1 MVAATGIGSGL
12 DIEGLVTQLVAAE
25 GAPQENR
32 IVRRETRLTSE
43 ISALGTLQGA
53 LASVQGS
60 LADLSSI
67 STFNQRSASVS
78 GGDGVSASASTDAAD
93 GSFRV
98 QVSELAQSQSLASA
112 SFSSLTDTVGEGTL
126 TLRFGTVDVTPADP
140 GPETVNSFSGNPD
153 RDSVSIEI
161 TAGNNTLE
169 GVRDAINASDADV
182 SAVIVNDGS
191 GFRLLLSSEQTGAA
205 NSIDIQVA
213 DTGDGNNTDAA
224 GLSRLAF
231 NTEAANLTQTV
242 AGQDAQLT
250 INGLAVTSSSNT
262 VSDAI
267 DGVTLNLTGTTEGNG
282 ATVTISENQNAARA
296 AIDGLVS
303 SFNNFIT
310 IANQLTDFDPETGA
324 AGALQGDFTAR
335 AAINQVRSAITGS
348 ADGFDGAFSS
358 LAEIGVTTQE
368 DGTLSINTER
378 LNAAFADNFED
389 VAGVFA
395 RLGRLDDSNID
406 VQLLGER
413 TDVGSLSV
421 EVTQLAT
428 QGNLLGAAIT
438 APSGAAPLVI
448 DDQND
453 ALTLLIDG
461 IETEVALTQGSF
473 QSGDDLAAELQAR
486 INGTAAISSAGAR
499 VSVSFTDANQLQ
511 ITSERF
517 GSNSRVEITA
527 VDTATAASLGLNVA
541 AGTAGQDVAGRIG
554 GISAT
559 GDGQVLTGAEGGI
572 AAGVA
577 LTVTGGALGNRGVL
591 NVSQGIAESLDT
603 VLDGLLGGDGILGSR
618 TDGLQTSIDRL
629 GDERAALD
637 LRLQALEARYRQ
649 QFNAL
654 DTLLSN
660 ISSTSDFLTRQ
671 LATIPV
677 PGSDN
682 TNS

>member
-32 IVRRETRLTSE
+32 IFRREAELTSE

-53 LASVQGS
+53 LSSVQGS
-60 LADLSSI
+60 LDDLSSI

-78 GGDGVSASASTDAAD
+78 GSDGVSASASTDAAS

-98 QVSELAQSQSLASA
+98 QVSALAQSQSLAST
-112 SFSSLTDTVGEGTL
+112 SFASLTDTVGEGTL

-140 GPETVNSFSGNPD
+140 GPETVNSFSGNPE
-153 RDSVSIEI
+153 RDSVTIEI
-161 TAGNNTLE
+161 NSGNNTLE

-213 DTGDGNNTDAA
+213 DSGDGNNTDAA

-250 INGLAVTSSSNT
+250 VNGLPITSDSNT
-262 VSDAI
+262 LTDAI
-267 DGVTLNLTGTTEGNG
+267 EGVTLNLNDTTEGTG
-282 ATVTISENQNAARA
+282 ALVSISENQNPARA
-296 AIDGLVS
+296 AIDGLVNS
-303 SFNNFIT
+303 YNNFIT
-310 IANQLTDFDPETGA
+310 IANNLTDFDPESGA
-324 AGALQGDFTAR
+324 AGPLQGDFTAR
-335 AAINQVRSAITGS
+335 AAINQVRSAISGT
-348 ADGFDGAFSS
+348 ADGFDGAFNS
-358 LAEIGVTTQE
+358 LAEIGVTTGE
-368 DGTLSINTER
+368 DGTLGIDAER
-378 LNAAFADNFED
+378 LNDAFANNFED
-389 VAGVFA
+389 VVGIFA
-395 RLGRLDDSNID
+395 RLGRLDDSNIN
-406 VQLLGER
+406 VQLIGDQ
-413 TDVGSLSV
+413 TAVGSLSV
-421 EVTQLAT
+421 EVTQLAS
-428 QGNLLGAAIT
+428 QGSLSGAAIT
-438 APSGAAPLVI
+438 APTQGSPLLI

-453 ALTLLIDG
+453 ALTLLIDD
-461 IETEVALTQGSF
+461 IETSFTLTQGSYA
-473 QSGDDLAAELQAR
+473 SGADLAAELQTR
-486 INGTAAISSAGAR
+486 INGTAAISEAGAR
-499 VSVSFTDANQLQ
+499 VSVSFSDANQLQ
-511 ITSERF
+511 ITSDRF

-527 VDTATAASLGLNVA
+527 IDTSTAATLGLSVA

-554 GISAT
+554 GVAAT
-559 GDGQVLTGAEGGI
+559 GDGQTLTGAVGSI

-577 LTVTGGALGNRGVL
+577 LTVTGGSLGNRGIL
-591 NVSQGIAESLDT
+591 NVSEGIAQSLDT

-618 TDGLQTSIDRL
+618 TDGLQTSVDRL
-629 GDERAALD
+629 ADERDALD

-654 DTLLSN
+654 DSLLAS
-660 ISSTSDFLTRQ
+660 ISSTSDFLTTQ

-682 TNS
+682 SN

>member
-25 GAPQENR
+25 RGPQENR
-32 IVRRETRLTSE
+32 IFRRETQLTSE

-53 LASVQGS
+53 LSSVQGS
-60 LADLSSI
+60 LDDLSSI

-78 GGDGVSASASTDAAD
+78 GSDAVSASASTEAAS

-98 QVSELAQSQSLASA
+98 QVSALAQSQSLAST
-112 SFSSLTDTVGEGTL
+112 SFASLTDTVGEGTL

-153 RDSVSIEI
+153 RASVTIEI
-161 TAGNNTLE
+161 DSGNNTLE

-213 DTGDGNNTDAA
+213 DSGDGNNTDAA

-231 NTEAANLTQTV
+231 NTDAANLTQTV

-250 INGLAVTSSSNT
+250 VNGLAITSDSNT
-262 VSDAI
+262 LSDAI
-267 DGVTLNLTGTTEGNG
+267 EGVTLNLNGTTEGNG
-282 ATVTISENQNAARA
+282 ALVSISENQNAARS
-296 AIDGLVS
+296 AIDALVNS
-303 SFNNFIT
+303 YNNFIT
-310 IANQLTDFDPETGA
+310 IANNLTDFDPETNA
-324 AGALQGDFTAR
+324 AGPLQGDFTAR
-335 AAINQVRSAITGS
+335 AAINQVRSAITGT
-348 ADGFDGAFSS
+348 ANGFDGAFSS
-358 LAEIGVTTQE
+358 LAEIGVTTGE
-368 DGTLSINTER
+368 DGTLSVNSEQ
-378 LNAAFADNFED
+378 LNEAFNNNFED
-389 VAGVFA
+389 VVGVFA

-406 VQLLGER
+406 VRLIGDQ
-413 TDVGSLSV
+413 TAVGSLSV
-421 EVTQLAT
+421 EVAQLAT
-428 QGNLLGAAIT
+428 QGSLNGAAIT
-438 APSGAAPLVI
+438 APTQGSPLVI

-453 ALTLLIDG
+453 ALTLLIDD
-461 IETEVALTQGSF
+461 IETSFTLTQGSY
-473 QSGDDLAAELQAR
+473 QSGADLAAELQTR
-486 INGTAAISSAGAR
+486 INGTAAVSEAGAR
-499 VSVSFTDANQLQ
+499 VSVSFTDSNQLQ

-517 GSNSRVEITA
+517 GSSSRVEITA
-527 VDTATAASLGLNVA
+527 IDTSTAASLGFSVA

-554 GISAT
+554 GLAAT
-559 GDGQVLTGAEGGI
+559 GDGQTLTGAVGSI

-577 LTVTGGALGNRGVL
+577 LTVTGGSLGNRGVL
-591 NVSQGIAESLDT
+591 NVSEGIAQSLGT

-618 TDGLQTSIDRL
+618 TDGLQSSIDRL
-629 GDERAALD
+629 SDERDALD
-637 LRLQALEARYRQ
+637 LRLEALEARYRQ

-654 DTLLSN
+654 DSLLAS

-682 TNS
+682 SN